1 MKKFL
6 ILFMFLF
13 LFFIFISSAAFC
25 ADISGLEREAL
36 AMRVELN
43 RLGSSGDPFERE
55 AILQKIIDKCKGTE
69 EAVAAYWDLAD
80 LYLDGFPEEMRQ
92 EAREMLE
99 ICLKNYPNS
108 SRASMIKCRL
118 VDLYDAQDLRRE
130 ELIKQLQNDK
140 TIPNI
145 LRSSMK

>member
-1 MKKFL
+1 
-6 ILFMFLF
+6 MFLF

-43 RLGSSGDPFERE
+43 RLGNSGDPFERE

-69 EAVAAYWDLAD
+69 EAVVAYWDLAD
-80 LYLDGFPEEMRQ
+80 LYLDAFPDEMRQ

-108 SRASMIKCRL
+108 SRASMIKCKL
-118 VDLYDAQDLRRE
+118 VDLYDVKEERRAQ
-130 ELIKQLQNDK
+130 LIQQLQNDK
-140 TIPNI
+140 NLPNI
-145 LRSSMK
+145 LRLGIKN

>member
-1 MKKFL
+1 MKKFSV
-6 ILFMFLF
+6 LF

-55 AILQKIIDKCKGTE
+55 AVLQKIIDKCKGTE
-69 EAVAAYWDLAD
+69 EAVSAYWDLAD

-99 ICLKNYPNS
+99 ICLKNYPDS

-118 VDLYDAQDLRRE
+118 VDLYDAEDSRRK
-130 ELIKQLQNDK
+130 ELVKQLQNDK
-140 TIPNI
+140 TLPNI
-145 LRSSMK
+145 LRVSIK

>member
-1 MKKFL
+1 MKK
-6 ILFMFLF
+6 IFMFFAF
-13 LFFIFISSAAFC
+13 LLLISSSAYC

-43 RLGSSGDPFERE
+43 RLGNSGDPFERE

-69 EAVAAYWDLAD
+69 EAVTAYWDLAD
-80 LYLDGFPEEMRQ
+80 LYLDGFPDEMRQ

-108 SRASMIKCRL
+108 SRASIIKCKL
-118 VDLYDAQDLRRE
+118 VDLYDEKDSRRA

-140 TIPNI
+140 SLPNI
-145 LRSSMK
+145 LRSSLK